1 MYITNCTSSDISS
14 AIGILSRRVVKPNEH
29 DWKALKRILGY
40 LKSTLDLVLVFKTSY
55 SVELTGYIDADWGNE
70 KDRKSTTGYIYKLGT
85 NLITWVNQ
93 NENSVSL
100 YSTEAEY
107 LAAATAAQEAIWLD
121 LLMTEHF
128 DIKFHFINDLIT
140 NKFLSLN
147 YCPTEKM
154 LADILTKPLAKN
166 KFQELRQGIELITYS
181 H

>member
-93 NENSVSL
+93 NENSVSPL
-100 YSTEAEY
+100 
-107 LAAATAAQEAIWLD
+107 
-121 LLMTEHF
+121 F
-128 DIKFHFINDLIT
+128 DRSRIFGSSNRRSRSNLVRLVDFHFINDLIT
-140 NKFLSLN
+140 NNFLSLN